1 MAGPGTVYPCTD
13 RGVAADDRNQDSV
26 LVAGDYSQ
34 DSAVAV
40 GDRSP
45 DDGVGDAPRTNVPPS
60 VWPNR

>member
-13 RGVAADDRNQDSV
+13 RGVAADDRNQDS
-26 LVAGDYSQ
+26 
-34 DSAVAV
+34 AVV
-40 GDRSP
+40 VRDRSP